1 MAALLIGGGRQLV
14 RQLLQGIELPAATV
28 LFQIVVGV
36 HQVDE
41 RPQPVAHAAQR
52 RGPDVVAAGAHLAQ
66 QCAKGV
72 AQRVQIVAA
81 GAFQRVQP
89 VQLCGHGLQL
99 ARPALPQGGQA
110 WLQLLRLRQTG
121 AAVIVLP
128 VIEKVVVRQRG
139 GHVGG
144 VVQQLVVRAGA
155 FFQWVG
161 HAAALGKGCGR
172 VIQCCQQNGDKRHV
186 IA

>member
-1 MAALLIGGGRQLV
+1 M
-14 RQLLQGIELPAATV
+14 
-28 LFQIVVGV
+28 
-36 HQVDE
+36 
-41 RPQPVAHAAQR
+41 
-52 RGPDVVAAGAHLAQ
+52 
-66 QCAKGV
+66 
-72 AQRVQIVAA
+72 AA

-99 ARPALPQGGQA
+99 ARPALPQGGQT

-186 IA
+186 IAQ